1 MKVKEIFYTIQGEG
15 RNAGRPAVFCRFTGC
30 NLWSGLEE
38 DRATAQCSFCDTDF
52 NGGDKYTEEEL
63 IDAIDNLWPKG
74 HNNKFVV
81 FTGGEP
87 ALQLTS
93 RVIYFLQKRGF
104 EVSMETNGTIP
115 PPAGYYWRTVSPKA
129 GTPLNVTSG
138 NELKVVWPQ
147 NIDLSELEK
156 MNFRHRYLQP
166 MDGHPDSLRITLEE
180 VMKRPAWKLSLQ
192 THKILGVR

>member
-38 DRATAQCSFCDTDF
+38 DRATAQCRFCDTDF
-52 NGGDKYTEEEL
+52 NGGEKYTEQEL
-63 IDAIDNLWPKG
+63 IDAIDNLWPDG
-74 HNNKFVV
+74 HNNKLVV

-93 RVIYFLQKRGF
+93 QLVYRLEWRGF
-104 EVSMETNGTIP
+104 DVAVETNGTVSLP
-115 PPAGYYWRTVSPKA
+115 SGYYWRTVSPKA
-129 GTPLNVTSG
+129 GTELKVTSG
-138 NELKVVWPQ
+138 DELKVVWPQ
-147 NIDLSELEK
+147 DIDLAELEK

-166 MDGHPDSLRITLEE
+166 MDGYPDSLRITLEE
-180 VMKRPAWKLSLQ
+180 VMKRPLWKLSIQ
-192 THKILGVR
+192 THKIIGVR